1 MSTKKIQKRITN
13 KKQRSLK
20 MNQSQKIFVE
30 YRKKTGLTQEEMA
43 NAFGVSQANISKI
56 ERGLLVPNADIVLR
70 ILEKQ
75 KKSR

>member
-1 MSTKKIQKRITN
+1 
-13 KKQRSLK
+13 